1 MLAADLES
9 ITAVEVSL
17 LPVPAITG
25 ILPFVFSA
33 TKEIVSQCSF
43 SERVAASPVVP
54 HTIIASVPF

>member
-1 MLAADLES
+1 MLAADFES

-33 TKEIVSQCSF
+33 TKEIVSQCF